1 MRFNLFYIKVVIT
14 EKLNICHFKFLE
26 VRHSDISRH
35 FSTLLQSYSKIFHH
49 PTSHLLRD
57 RRDFF
62 LYALLYFRY
71 GSRLTDEN
79 SAFEIPS

>member
-1 MRFNLFYIKVVIT
+1 MSPT
-14 EKLNICHFKFLE
+14 
-26 VRHSDISRH
+26 ISQ
-35 FSTLLQSYSKIFHH
+35 TQLQSYSKIFHH
-49 PTSHLLRD
+49 LTSHLLPD

-79 SAFEIPS
+79 SAFEIPPSKVITAGEITRTCRSVQNSPQAAIT